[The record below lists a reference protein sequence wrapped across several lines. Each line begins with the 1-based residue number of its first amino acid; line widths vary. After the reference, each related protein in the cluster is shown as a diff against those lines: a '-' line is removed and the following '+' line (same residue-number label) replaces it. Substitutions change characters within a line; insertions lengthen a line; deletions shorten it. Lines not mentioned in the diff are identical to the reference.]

1 MKIGEK
7 VAFKNLGECMILSE
21 DNDTVFVSKEGVAY
35 FITNPNK
42 KRQEE
47 EYSYDSVAM
56 FGFTVAEIFD
66 MAIPLYKELINSIS
80 KQYKIDSKLS
90 QMVIKAISK
99 QR

>member
-7 VAFKNLGECMILSE
+7 IAFKNLGECMILSE
-21 DNDTVFVSKEGVAY
+21 DDNTVFVSKEGVAY

-47 EYSYDSVAM
+47 EYSYDNVTM